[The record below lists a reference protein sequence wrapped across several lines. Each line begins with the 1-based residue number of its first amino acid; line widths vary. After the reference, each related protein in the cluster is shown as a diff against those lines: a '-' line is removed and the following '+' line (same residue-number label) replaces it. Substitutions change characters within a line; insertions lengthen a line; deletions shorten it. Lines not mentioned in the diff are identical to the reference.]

1 MSMVSSQI
9 STDTVSS
16 MSGSYIAPGMEEDG
30 EALPCPR
37 AASRTPSEEGD
48 VTPAASPDC
57 NFAGLVATAEEQD
70 AEDSLTSLQ
79 WLQDFSFL
87 NAEVPALPSADT
99 DPHGYHELSGSAEP
113 GSPLVADPACLGQP
127 HTPGKPTSLC
137 TPRSAPSG
145 LQASP
150 PDDVDYATNPHV
162 KPPYSYATLIC
173 YFRHADPTWQNSI
186 RHNLSL
192 KKGFIKMPREKD
204 EPGKGGFWRI
214 DPQYA
219 ERLLSGALKKR
230 RLPPVHI
237 HPAFARQAAP
247 EPSAAPWAGSLTQ
260 GELEPLKG
268 NFDWEAIL
276 DAGTL
281 DGELGTLET
290 SELIPPLSPASHGDV
305 DLTIHGH
312 HIDCPVT
319 WGPPVEQATDSLDF
333 DETFL
338 ATSFLEHISTDTVS
352 SMSGSYIAPGME
364 EDGEALPCP
373 RAASRTPSE
382 EGDVTPAASADCNF
396 AGLVATA
403 EEQDAEFL
411 QEGMGF
417 AKVLGAS
424 C

>member
-1 MSMVSSQI
+1 MAESWLRVS
-9 STDTVSS
+9 
-16 MSGSYIAPGMEEDG
+16 G
-30 EALPCPR
+30 
-37 AASRTPSEEGD
+37 
-48 VTPAASPDC
+48 
-57 NFAGLVATAEEQD
+57 AGAAEE
-70 AEDSLTSLQ
+70 AGPEGGLEESNALNDSLTSLQ

-150 PDDVDYATNPHV
+150 PNDVDYATNLHV
-162 KPPYSYATLIC
+162 KPPYSYATLICMAMQASKATKITLSAIYKWITDSFC

-204 EPGKGGFWRI
+204 EPGKWGFWCI
-214 DPQYA
+214 DSQYA

-237 HPAFARQAAP
+237 HPALARQATP
-247 EPSAAPWAGSLTQ
+247 EPSATPWAGPLTVSTEAQQLLREFKEATGEAGWGAGEGRLGRKRQQPLPKQEAKVPRPSSPLLLTPEEQ

-319 WGPPVEQATDSLDF
+319 SGPPVEQATDSLDF

-338 ATSFLEHISTDTVS
+338 ATSFLEHPWDESTRS
-352 SMSGSYIAPGME
+352 SLPPEPLFEA
-364 EDGEALPCP
+364 EDATL
-373 RAASRTPSE
+373 AS
-382 EGDVTPAASADCNF
+382 DLHDWAS
-396 AGLVATA
+396 
-403 EEQDAEFL
+403 
-411 QEGMGF
+411 
-417 AKVLGAS
+417 LGAFL
-424 C
+424 